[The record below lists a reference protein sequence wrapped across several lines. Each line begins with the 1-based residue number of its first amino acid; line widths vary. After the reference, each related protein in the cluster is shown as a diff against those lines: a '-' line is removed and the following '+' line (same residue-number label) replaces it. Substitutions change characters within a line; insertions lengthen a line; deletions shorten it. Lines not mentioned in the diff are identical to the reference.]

1 MKKRNLFCS
10 IFQDNR
16 ARFAA
21 IVLLTVL
28 TSLEGIAVSWL
39 LGAIIDATADRDM
52 ARLLWLIKLSCANI
66 VVFFLLNAAY
76 LRLRTRFIQKAL
88 VNYKEYAFSALTRKS
103 ISAFSQER
111 TGRYLSVLTNDVAV
125 VEEYLSTPFDL
136 LRNGVMFIGALSAI
150 LLNSWWQALAI
161 LVLCILPVLIA
172 VLLGKPVAKA
182 QRRESD
188 ENEQFVSTLKDTLSG
203 FSVIKAF
210 RAERAAE
217 QLFRQSNEKLEDARF
232 RRGWAMGRMMVIGYN
247 LSYPVMQFGVFF
259 FMAVLAIRG
268 MATVGTVAYFTN
280 LVNFILQPIQEIP
293 QLLAKRRSARELIGK
308 LSELLQENTN
318 ETQGKPVTM
327 QDEIYVDHLSYSYE
341 GDTQALNDI
350 TLHLA
355 KSKKYALVGGSGSG
369 KSTLLKLLMGNFSD
383 YQGSVTLDGVEL
395 REASPE
401 SLYDLMGLIE
411 QNVFLFDSTLRDN
424 VTMFQSFPDAK
435 IRLAIER
442 AGLSQLVSQKGYDY
456 ACGEHGQNLSGGERQ
471 RVSIARSLLRETPVL
486 LLDEATA
493 SLDAKTAYQVT
504 DTILKLDGL
513 TELIVTHR
521 LEPELLKQYDEIIVL
536 KDGQI
541 WEQGTFDA
549 LMERKGYFYSLF
561 TIAA

>member
-1 MKKRNLFCS
+1 MKKRNLFRS

-39 LGAIIDATADRDM
+39 LGAIIDATADQDM
-52 ARLLWLIKLSCANI
+52 ERLLCLIKLSCANI
-66 VVFFLLNAAY
+66 VGFLLLNAAFI
-76 LRLRTRFIQKAL
+76 RLRTRYIQRAL
-88 VNYKEYAFSALTRKS
+88 LNYKEYAFSALTRKS

-150 LLNSWWQALAI
+150 LLHSWWQALSI

-327 QDEIYVDHLSYSYE
+327 QDEIYVDHLSYSYD

-350 TLHLA
+350 TLHLE
-355 KSKKYALVGGSGSG
+355 KNKKYALVGGSGSG

-383 YQGSVTLDGVEL
+383 YQGSVTLDGAEL

-424 VTMFQSFPDAK
+424 VTMFQSFPDEK

-442 AGLSQLVSQKGYDY
+442 AYLG
-456 ACGEHGQNLSGGERQ
+456 
-471 RVSIARSLLRETPVL
+471 
-486 LLDEATA
+486 
-493 SLDAKTAYQVT
+493 
-504 DTILKLDGL
+504 IL
-513 TELIVTHR
+513 
-521 LEPELLKQYDEIIVL
+521 
-536 KDGQI
+536 
-541 WEQGTFDA
+541 
-549 LMERKGYFYSLF
+549 
-561 TIAA
+561 